1 MYRLVTD
8 NSLEKKIYDRQINK
22 QGMSDR
28 IVDEL
33 NPDAHLSSKE
43 VHSLLCDEA
52 EDPEP
57 VDMNAHLSAFPE
69 PVLQTVVANLGHLLT
84 KVPFAHESLLV
95 DRKDNKLTNAEKK
108 LAERTYKLEK
118 TSKITYSRPSYA
130 AFYPKRGSFATNLHN
145 PGANG
150 FTRNKYYENGK
161 RLSSWISPY
170 QTSGP
175 GRPVAS
181 VKPSLAD
188 PDHNHLH
195 MPSPALLPANCEAAV
210 SMEAPFPTPSF
221 NNVLAPPPS
230 TMMTSATSPAWRQ
243 RGAESDSSGCESVI
257 HKVGRSSKPT
267 PSVAASTVSGSSSA
281 LHALSRQGVEIQ
293 QVIVPRNLTIPTN
306 TNEPPLALEAGQS
319 VMVIR
324 TPKGIYLRMEEK
336 IIKIRQAGAVS
347 GLLEGLHAA
356 TGSTTEVSDMESRLQ
371 ING

>member
-1 MYRLVTD
+1 MFFRYGQTKETHVYRLVTD
-8 NSLEKKIYDRQINK
+8 NYPEKKIYDRQINK

-57 VDMNAHLSAFPE
+57 VDMNPHLPAFPE

-95 DRKDNKLTNAEKK
+95 DRKDNKLTKAEKK

-181 VKPSLAD
+181 VKPSLVDAD
-188 PDHNHLH
+188 HDHLH

-210 SMEAPFPTPSF
+210 SMDAPFPTPPLNKF
-221 NNVLAPPPS
+221 LAAPPP
-230 TMMTSATSPAWRQ
+230 
-243 RGAESDSSGCESVI
+243 
-257 HKVGRSSKPT
+257 T
-267 PSVAASTVSGSSSA
+267 P
-281 LHALSRQGVEIQ
+281 
-293 QVIVPRNLTIPTN
+293 
-306 TNEPPLALEAGQS
+306 PP
-319 VMVIR
+319 
-324 TPKGIYLRMEEK
+324 
-336 IIKIRQAGAVS
+336 
-347 GLLEGLHAA
+347 
-356 TGSTTEVSDMESRLQ
+356 
-371 ING
+371 